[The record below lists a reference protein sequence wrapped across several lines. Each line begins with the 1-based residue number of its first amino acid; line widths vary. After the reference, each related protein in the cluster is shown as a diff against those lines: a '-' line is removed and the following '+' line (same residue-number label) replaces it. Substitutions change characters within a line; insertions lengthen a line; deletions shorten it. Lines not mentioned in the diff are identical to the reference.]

1 MIDDTHANSGSGW
14 NGDSLQLAFTNSERN
29 APADQMHMY
38 NYGMADASVDQGLF
52 QLQSGTDVSAAAIQR
67 FDGTQSTVYE
77 IKILAAEAGLD
88 RVTQGATFGF
98 ALCSNDGDEAVL
110 GESEQSGQ
118 KGWSGWGPYAIVFGK
133 NSASAGLVTLV
144 PFKVSVTG
152 PRIKRGKG

>member
-1 MIDDTHANSGSGW
+1 MCAG
-14 NGDSLQLAFTNSERN
+14 AC
-29 APADQMHMY
+29 
-38 NYGMADASVDQGLF
+38 ASAGKATPPPPHRTLRLWQGEDGKCL
-52 QLQSGTDVSAAAIQR
+52 QR